1 MEEIWNA
8 VSDVASGALD
18 VVGDAVSTVTG
29 FFTDGIGAILSNF
42 FYSILYKIGTGLCW
56 VVNVLDQMFAVMSG
70 LDRVSYDGK
79 QDYLI
84 KIFFGNSTINNV
96 YWGMALIGILLC
108 FVFAII
114 AVARKAVDSG
124 DKIRQSLGGILTGLF
139 KGILIIVS
147 LTVIMNMVLT
157 MSDLL
162 LRQVSYLFDNA
173 DNMNQ
178 EETIVFD
185 DEEYAAMARVLDTIG
200 NYSLNPS
207 YNSRYNLNRCF
218 NEIRSDLQYLKQR
231 GVFTFYYV
239 ADPVNGESWQSALQ
253 KIVNAAD
260 LDRNLSLD
268 VYNEAVS
275 KALISCMDTM
285 RTDYSFK
292 PLKSYTRQYAATT
305 QTVPLDRM
313 VFLMCTME
321 AAKNKDY
328 NKNASMQDGLRSAYY
343 VGEKDLYDL
352 ETVSMDFELSEINY
366 IILFIV
372 AFKMIW
378 DLAVIIINCVARLFN
393 MIFLYIIAP
402 PFIATIPLDE
412 GGKLKQWTTAF
423 IVQCFSVFGSIIA
436 MRVLLLFIPIVIDS
450 KLVLLPNSSLNLL
463 AKMVLILGGMST
475 AKRASSVITG
485 ILADNAGMQAIHAGD
500 MGESVRQQMNNVR
513 NYATGFGQTS
523 IGTNQGY
530 GLFGKGWEERRQ
542 KKDAQKDREEAQ
554 KEKKEARREKEKVEL
569 GQPARER
576 QQAKKAQAKEQWRA
590 DMLAAVRAGSSPG
603 GHSTPGGEAGGGSS
617 GDLPGKSGGA
627 QGGPERAAGAGGSG
641 GAGMG
646 SSSGTGTGG
655 SGGAGTMT
663 DQQYKDLFGVS
674 KADYEARKA
683 DGGTIPQAPDISQTS
698 HFDEGRDWLPDG
710 DVLTADSFAS
720 DKAGA
725 DSSSSETFTD
735 QQFQDVFGISRG
747 DFETGRA
754 GGPGGS
760 ADVGT
765 ASTFTDQSPGST
777 STYGAQVSP
786 EQPGRAASRHP
797 RKAPP
802 PPRSSVSGTQEPGEK
817 PLPNSNRK

>member
-1 MEEIWNA
+1 MDEILNA
-8 VSDVASGALD
+8 VGDVAES
-18 VVGDAVSTVTG
+18 VTG
-29 FFTDGIGAILSNF
+29 FFTDGIGAIIANF
-42 FYSILYKIGTGLCW
+42 FYNILYRIGTGLCW
-56 VVNVLDQMFAVMSG
+56 VVNVLDQMFGVMSG

-139 KGILIIVS
+139 KGILIIIS

-218 NEIRSDLQYLKQR
+218 NEIRGDLQYLKQR

-450 KLVLLPNSSLNLL
+450 KLVLLANSSLNLL

-500 MGESVRQQMNNVR
+500 MGESVRQQMNNAR
-513 NYATGFGQTS
+513 NYATGLGQTS

-554 KEKKEARREKEKVEL
+554 KEKKEARREKEKAEL

-576 QQAKKAQAKEQWRA
+576 QQVKKAQAKEQWRA
-590 DMLAAVRAGSSPG
+590 DMLAAVRGGASGAQRSP
-603 GHSTPGGEAGGGSS
+603 SASADNAGG
-617 GDLPGKSGGA
+617 
-627 QGGPERAAGAGGSG
+627 
-641 GAGMG
+641 G
-646 SSSGTGTGG
+646 SSSGTGSDLPRSSGG
-655 SGGAGTMT
+655 DRGGSGGQRGSSGGAGTMT

-674 KADYEARKA
+674 RADHEAGKT
-683 DGGTIPQAPDISQTS
+683 GGGSIPQAPDISQTS

-720 DKAGA
+720 DKSGPASG
-725 DSSSSETFTD
+725 SSVTD
-735 QQFQDVFGISRG
+735 QQFQNVFGISR
-747 DFETGRA
+747 DDYEA
-754 GGPGGS
+754 GGS
-760 ADVGT
+760 
-765 ASTFTDQSPGST
+765 
-777 STYGAQVSP
+777 GA
-786 EQPGRAASRHP
+786 RHP

-802 PPRSSVSGTQEPGEK
+802 PPRENS
-817 PLPNSNRK
+817 LPNSNRK

>member
-1 MEEIWNA
+1 MEELWNA

-18 VVGDAVSTVTG
+18 VVGDVVGTVTG
-29 FFTDGIGAILSNF
+29 VFTDGIGAILSNF

-139 KGILIIVS
+139 KGILIIIS
-147 LTVIMNMVLT
+147 LTAIMSMVLT

-173 DNMNQ
+173 DNLNQ

-239 ADPVNGESWQSALQ
+239 TDPVNGESWQSALQ

-275 KALISCMDTM
+275 KALISCMDIM

-292 PLKSYTRQYAATT
+292 PLKSYTRQYTATT

-513 NYATGFGQTS
+513 NYATGMGQTS

-530 GLFGKGWEERRQ
+530 GIFGRGWEERRQ
-542 KKDAQKDREEAQ
+542 KKDAQKDREEARQ
-554 KEKKEARREKEKVEL
+554 EKKEAKWKAERE
-569 GQPARER
+569 QPARER
-576 QQAKKAQAKEQWRA
+576 QQAKKARAKEQWRA
-590 DMLAAVRAGSSPG
+590 DMLAAVRGGASGAQRSPSASDG
-603 GHSTPGGEAGGGSS
+603 NAGG
-617 GDLPGKSGGA
+617 
-627 QGGPERAAGAGGSG
+627 
-641 GAGMG
+641 G
-646 SSSGTGTGG
+646 SSSGTGSDLPKSSGGERGG

-674 KADYEARKA
+674 RADYEAGKA
-683 DGGTIPQAPDISQTS
+683 GGGSIPQAPDISQTS
-698 HFDEGRDWLPDG
+698 HFDEGRDWLPEG
-710 DVLTADSFAS
+710 DVLTADSFAP
-720 DKAGA
+720 DKSGPASG
-725 DSSSSETFTD
+725 SPVSD
-735 QQFQDVFGISRG
+735 QQFQNVFGISRE

-760 ADVGT
+760 TDG
-765 ASTFTDQSPGST
+765 FTSAPPTSQNPGST
-777 STYGAQVSP
+777 STHGGQVSP
-786 EQPGRAASRHP
+786 EQPGRATSRHT
-797 RKAPP
+797 RKTPP
-802 PPRSSVSGTQEPGEK
+802 PPRSTASGTQVPGEK
-817 PLPNSNRK
+817 PLPDSSRR

>member
-18 VVGDAVSTVTG
+18 VVGDAVSSVTG

-139 KGILIIVS
+139 KGILIIIS

-157 MSDLL
+157 MSDLS

-500 MGESVRQQMNNVR
+500 MGESVRQQMNNAR
-513 NYATGFGQTS
+513 NYATGLGQTS
-523 IGTNQGY
+523 LGRNQGH
-530 GLFGKGWEERRQ
+530 GLFGRGRENDSEKKQ
-542 KKDAQKDREEAQ
+542 AKKDRKEARA
-554 KEKKEARREKEKVEL
+554 EKQEARREKEKAERE
-569 GQPARER
+569 QPAKER

-590 DMLAAVRAGSSPG
+590 DMLAAVRGGSSSG
-603 GHSTPGGEAGGGSS
+603 GHSASGASSGEAGGGSS
-617 GDLPGKSGGA
+617 GGMGSDLPKSSGGER
-627 QGGPERAAGAGGSG
+627 GGADRATGAGDSG

-646 SSSGTGTGG
+646 SSSVTGTGG
-655 SGGAGTMT
+655 PSGAKPIT
-663 DQQYKDLFGVS
+663 DQQYEGLFGVS
-674 KADYEARKA
+674 RADYEADKT
-683 DGGTIPQAPDISQTS
+683 GGDSIPQAPDISRTS
-698 HFDEGRDWLPDG
+698 HFDEGRDWLPNG
-710 DVLTADSFAS
+710 DVLTADSFAP
-720 DKAGA
+720 DKSGSASG
-725 DSSSSETFTD
+725 SSVTD
-735 QQFQDVFGISRG
+735 QQFQNVFGISRE

-760 ADVGT
+760 IDDFTSAPL
-765 ASTFTDQSPGST
+765 ASQKPGST
-777 STYGAQVSP
+777 STYGAQISP
-786 EQPGRAASRHP
+786 EQPGRATSRHSL
-797 RKAPP
+797 KVPP
-802 PPRSSVSGTQEPGEK
+802 PPRENSLPG
-817 PLPNSNRK
+817 SNRK

>member
-1 MEEIWNA
+1 M
-8 VSDVASGALD
+8 
-18 VVGDAVSTVTG
+18 T
-29 FFTDGIGAILSNF
+29 
-42 FYSILYKIGTGLCW
+42 
-56 VVNVLDQMFAVMSG
+56 
-70 LDRVSYDGK
+70 
-79 QDYLI
+79 
-84 KIFFGNSTINNV
+84 
-96 YWGMALIGILLC
+96 
-108 FVFAII
+108 
-114 AVARKAVDSG
+114 
-124 DKIRQSLGGILTGLF
+124 
-139 KGILIIVS
+139 
-147 LTVIMNMVLT
+147 
-157 MSDLL
+157 
-162 LRQVSYLFDNA
+162 
-173 DNMNQ
+173 
-178 EETIVFD
+178 
-185 DEEYAAMARVLDTIG
+185 
-200 NYSLNPS
+200 
-207 YNSRYNLNRCF
+207 
-218 NEIRSDLQYLKQR
+218 
-231 GVFTFYYV
+231 
-239 ADPVNGESWQSALQ
+239 DPVNGESWQSALQ

-275 KALISCMDTM
+275 KALISCMDIM

-292 PLKSYTRQYAATT
+292 PLKSYTRQYTATT

-513 NYATGFGQTS
+513 NYATGMGQTS

-530 GLFGKGWEERRQ
+530 GIFGRGWEERRQ
-542 KKDAQKDREEAQ
+542 KKDAQKDREEARQ
-554 KEKKEARREKEKVEL
+554 EKKEAKWKAERE
-569 GQPARER
+569 QPARER
-576 QQAKKAQAKEQWRA
+576 QQAKKARAKEQWRA
-590 DMLAAVRAGSSPG
+590 DMLAAVRGGASGAQRSPSASDG
-603 GHSTPGGEAGGGSS
+603 NAGG
-617 GDLPGKSGGA
+617 
-627 QGGPERAAGAGGSG
+627 
-641 GAGMG
+641 G
-646 SSSGTGTGG
+646 SSSGTGSDLPKSSGGERGG

-674 KADYEARKA
+674 RADYEAGKA
-683 DGGTIPQAPDISQTS
+683 GGGSIPQAPDISQTS
-698 HFDEGRDWLPDG
+698 HFDEGRDWLPEG
-710 DVLTADSFAS
+710 DVLTADSFAP
-720 DKAGA
+720 DKSGPASG
-725 DSSSSETFTD
+725 SPVSD
-735 QQFQDVFGISRG
+735 QQFQNVFGISRE

-754 GGPGGS
+754 GGLSGS
-760 ADVGT
+760 TEG
-765 ASTFTDQSPGST
+765 FTSAPLTSQNPGST
-777 STYGAQVSP
+777 STHGGQVSP
-786 EQPGRAASRHP
+786 EQPGRTTSRHT
-797 RKAPP
+797 RKTPP
-802 PPRSSVSGTQEPGEK
+802 PPRSTASGTQVPGEK
-817 PLPNSNRK
+817 PLPDSSRR